1 MRTQAHRIDDTDPKR
16 GNVVV
21 RVTGTRH
28 DEPTYQVRQ
37 SLPNTQEVPGHDH
50 HTNRVRETGSGSH
63 GPILRSVPTNR
74 LSQHLDRSSGS
85 RQRLETNAR
94 GVRIRNVWSR
104 YDIPWAA
111 VRDVEIVECDTESR
125 YNYELR
131 FTVARDTNPG
141 EPTAATPEGSGP
153 DTGDPGRFSC
163 SHMIR
168 TTTGTGVLNMCC
180 GICALSAWRMPW
192 RPSSHGGG

>member
-1 MRTQAHRIDDTDPKR
+1 MRTQAHRIVDTDPKR

-85 RQRLETNAR
+85 RQWLRTLRQQIAGLQDEVTAYETIIAR
-94 GVRIRNVWSR
+94 AEIRPCCRCWR
-104 YDIPWAA
+104 
-111 VRDVEIVECDTESR
+111 T
-125 YNYELR
+125 
-131 FTVARDTNPG
+131 FTTSPRCSSGLPTSSEPSSTSGAYG
-141 EPTAATPEGSGP
+141 SPTA
-153 DTGDPGRFSC
+153 
-163 SHMIR
+163 
-168 TTTGTGVLNMCC
+168 
-180 GICALSAWRMPW
+180 
-192 RPSSHGGG
+192 RP

>member
-1 MRTQAHRIDDTDPKR
+1 MRTQAHRIVDTDPKR

-85 RQRLETNAR
+85 RHRDE
-94 GVRIRNVWSR
+94 VRMSASMSR
-104 YDIPWAA
+104 DPLAG
-111 VRDVEIVECDTESR
+111 
-125 YNYELR
+125 
-131 FTVARDTNPG
+131 PG
-141 EPTAATPEGSGP
+141 GRS
-153 DTGDPGRFSC
+153 PGRC
-163 SHMIR
+163 
-168 TTTGTGVLNMCC
+168 CC
-180 GICALSAWRMPW
+180 GAVMAPGDVVNLA
-192 RPSSHGGG
+192 G

>member
-1 MRTQAHRIDDTDPKR
+1 MRTQAHRIVDTDPKR

-85 RQRLETNAR
+85 RHGCWPGR
-94 GVRIRNVWSR
+94 R
-104 YDIPWAA
+104 YM
-111 VRDVEIVECDTESR
+111 C
-125 YNYELR
+125 
-131 FTVARDTNPG
+131 
-141 EPTAATPEGSGP
+141 PTARYARYASRGTVP
-153 DTGDPGRFSC
+153 DLAGCVLDDLGR
-163 SHMIR
+163 
-168 TTTGTGVLNMCC
+168 
-180 GICALSAWRMPW
+180 
-192 RPSSHGGG
+192 SS

>member
-74 LSQHLDRSSGS
+74 LTAPGPILGVPSLGKAPALFDPRTVVS
-85 RQRLETNAR
+85 RN
-94 GVRIRNVWSR
+94 R
-104 YDIPWAA
+104 YDA
-111 VRDVEIVECDTESR
+111 TTSR
-125 YNYELR
+125 SLY
-131 FTVARDTNPG
+131 D
-141 EPTAATPEGSGP
+141 
-153 DTGDPGRFSC
+153 
-163 SHMIR
+163 
-168 TTTGTGVLNMCC
+168 
-180 GICALSAWRMPW
+180 
-192 RPSSHGGG
+192 

>member
-63 GPILRSVPTNR
+63 GPILRSVP
-74 LSQHLDRSSGS
+74 LIGS
-85 RQRLETNAR
+85 HSTWTDPR
-94 GVRIRNVWSR
+94 GPVRIEGLR
-104 YDIPWAA
+104 
-111 VRDVEIVECDTESR
+111 IVPR
-125 YNYELR
+125 
-131 FTVARDTNPG
+131 
-141 EPTAATPEGSGP
+141 
-153 DTGDPGRFSC
+153 
-163 SHMIR
+163 
-168 TTTGTGVLNMCC
+168 
-180 GICALSAWRMPW
+180 
-192 RPSSHGGG
+192 

>member
-1 MRTQAHRIDDTDPKR
+1 MRTQAHRIVDTDPKR

-85 RQRLETNAR
+85 RQDLRMLKRPPESP
-94 GVRIRNVWSR
+94 IHILW
-104 YDIPWAA
+104 PA
-111 VRDVEIVECDTESR
+111 VM
-125 YNYELR
+125 
-131 FTVARDTNPG
+131 
-141 EPTAATPEGSGP
+141 GS
-153 DTGDPGRFSC
+153 
-163 SHMIR
+163 
-168 TTTGTGVLNMCC
+168 
-180 GICALSAWRMPW
+180 
-192 RPSSHGGG
+192 

>member
-1 MRTQAHRIDDTDPKR
+1 MRTQAHRIVDTDPKR

-85 RQRLETNAR
+85 RHPDQLGLITLSGIVVDPRPFRDWRGRPNA
-94 GVRIRNVWSR
+94 G
-104 YDIPWAA
+104 
-111 VRDVEIVECDTESR
+111 
-125 YNYELR
+125 
-131 FTVARDTNPG
+131 G
-141 EPTAATPEGSGP
+141 E
-153 DTGDPGRFSC
+153 R
-163 SHMIR
+163 R
-168 TTTGTGVLNMCC
+168 
-180 GICALSAWRMPW
+180 R
-192 RPSSHGGG
+192 

>member
-1 MRTQAHRIDDTDPKR
+1 MRTQAHRIVDIDPKR

-85 RQRLETNAR
+85 RHEHQRARELDEQALAMRQRLYP
-94 GVRIRNVWSR
+94 GDHS
-104 YDIPWAA
+104 DIAKD
-111 VRDVEIVECDTESR
+111 RKSTR
-125 YNYELR
+125 
-131 FTVARDTNPG
+131 
-141 EPTAATPEGSGP
+141 
-153 DTGDPGRFSC
+153 
-163 SHMIR
+163 
-168 TTTGTGVLNMCC
+168 LN
-180 GICALSAWRMPW
+180 
-192 RPSSHGGG
+192 SSHANISYAVFCLKKKKNEYTS

>member
-1 MRTQAHRIDDTDPKR
+1 MKPFALSSKREPKSSPRPVQAHRIDDTDPKR

-74 LSQHLDRSSGS
+74 LTAPGPIL
-85 RQRLETNAR
+85 
-94 GVRIRNVWSR
+94 GV
-104 YDIPWAA
+104 
-111 VRDVEIVECDTESR
+111 
-125 YNYELR
+125 
-131 FTVARDTNPG
+131 
-141 EPTAATPEGSGP
+141 
-153 DTGDPGRFSC
+153 
-163 SHMIR
+163 
-168 TTTGTGVLNMCC
+168 
-180 GICALSAWRMPW
+180 
-192 RPSSHGGG
+192 PSLAEKQG